1 MSGTLVL
8 LDGDAAV
15 GGREGLGVERGGRE
29 QGGAGDEGVGAQ
41 WESPS
46 VLGGDTCDGGLWFRK
61 TLCSNKVPLPHPSAK
76 YCVWMGHA

>member
-1 MSGTLVL
+1 VSGTLVL

-41 WESPS
+41 WVSHS
-46 VLGGDTCDGGLWFRK
+46 VVGGDTCGRGIVVPWVLGLA
-61 TLCSNKVPLPHPSAK
+61 TVPPTYFSFLERVP
-76 YCVWMGHA
+76 